1 MSGVFKLVFM
11 AAPVV
16 GGTAV
21 LVWRIRETQTPVTA
35 AKILVPP
42 LGMSTGFMMFLNPAM
57 RVPWSWAVAALLL
70 GALVLAIPLARSS
83 SLEWRGDVVMMRRSP
98 SFLLILLGLLAL
110 RLLLHDY
117 VGHLLSPL
125 QTAAVFFL
133 LAFGMISRWRA
144 VMYLRFRALQAAKT
158 GIP

>member
-1 MSGVFKLVFM
+1 MTTILKLAFM

-21 LVWRIRETQTPVTA
+21 FAWRIRETQTPVTA

-42 LGMSTGFMMFLNPAM
+42 LGMSTGFMMFLNPSM
-57 RVPWSWAVAALLL
+57 RVPWSWAVAAFLL

-83 SLEWRGDVVMMRRSP
+83 SLERRGDEIMMRRSP
-98 SFLLILLGLLAL
+98 GFLLILLGLLAL

-117 VGHLLSPL
+117 VGHLLSPA

-133 LAFGMISRWRA
+133 LAFGMIARWRIA
-144 VMYLRFRALQAAKT
+144 MFRRFRTLQT
-158 GIP
+158 DRPTQ